1 MSQHFLLSAKAR
13 TLSLKKVMRM
23 SDVEADQAFREL
35 RWVHTD
41 GEPVCPHCGSL
52 TCYEYRSRPVF
63 KCKDCGKQFSV
74 TSGTIFS
81 GRKLPV
87 RDYLAAI
94 AIFSNTAKGIS
105 ALQLSRD
112 LDVQYK
118 TAFVLAHK
126 LREIMGDGRANQPL
140 KGEVEMDGAYFGGY
154 IKPKNWKQDRID
166 RRLVRHQNGKRRCVF
181 VMRERGGRTVP
192 VVIRYEN
199 QSDVSDLVSKM
210 VEPGTVLYAD
220 ENTAYDALHAQFEVN
235 RINHSESYSDGVACT
250 NGAEGWFSRLRRAE
264 IGQHHHIAGK
274 YLHLYAKEM
283 AYREDT
289 RRVDNGTIF
298 ANLIYKALNHPV
310 SRNWKGYWQ
319 GNKQPSEILGVA

>member
-1 MSQHFLLSAKAR
+1 
-13 TLSLKKVMRM
+13 
-23 SDVEADQAFREL
+23 
-35 RWVHTD
+35 
-41 GEPVCPHCGSL
+41 
-52 TCYEYRSRPVF
+52 
-63 KCKDCGKQFSV
+63 
-74 TSGTIFS
+74 
-81 GRKLPV
+81 
-87 RDYLAAI
+87 
-94 AIFSNTAKGIS
+94 
-105 ALQLSRD
+105 
-112 LDVQYK
+112 
-118 TAFVLAHK
+118 
-126 LREIMGDGRANQPL
+126 
-140 KGEVEMDGAYFGGY
+140 MDGAYFGGY

-166 RRLVRHQNGKRRCVF
+166 RRLARHQNGKRRCVF

-199 QSDVSDLVSKM
+199 QSDVSDIVSEM

-283 AYREDT
+283 AYREYT

-298 ANLIYKALNHPV
+298 ANLIYKALNHPI

-319 GNKQPSEILGVA
+319 GNKQPSEILGIA